1 MSIVTTFL
9 DHVVILSFD
18 SPDSINCH
26 SPNAHIYLIRQT
38 WALIIVDDVCRA
50 VMDDRTPKEYF
61 EVLSIEQE
69 HPFVSFGTLN
79 VKKRIRTRTVKVRI
93 KVRKTPFSICAL
105 YDGVHLL

>member
-69 HPFVSFGTLN
+69 HPFVSFGTL
-79 VKKRIRTRTVKVRI
+79 KCEETYKDKD
-93 KVRKTPFSICAL
+93 S
-105 YDGVHLL
+105 